1 MTCRKY
7 SLDCAS
13 FEMGEKE
20 EDILRSAEQSSVPLP
35 ASTVVLDFPGRKNRR
50 LNLNPVSVVP
60 SRRTAETLRPPRM
73 GNAGDNDMHKVT
85 RWALVASLLC
95 LSACQ
100 EQIPTPTV
108 ERLPTGTV
116 GPVGPAMAEYG
127 LLGFRW
133 DDRSPFRAGL
143 TSTELG
149 VLERMPGASAYQ
161 IDVRIAAD
169 MSRLDVIQEAR
180 YTNQES
186 EPLSEVYLRLFPRL
200 FGAPMLI
207 HSVLL
212 DGAEAA
218 TILELGDSALRLSF
232 PEALQ
237 PGEQSVIRIDFQ
249 VQVPTEAE
257 GNYGIFGYVD
267 DILAL
272 AHFYPMIAVFDDEGW
287 NIEIPPPYGD
297 VVYADSSFYLVQ
309 VSAPKAATIVASGV
323 EIARQDDG
331 DVQRVTFAAGPMR
344 DFFVAAS
351 TEYALVSR
359 QVGETTVRS
368 YAPAHLSE
376 GAEAA
381 LDYTA
386 SALRVFGER
395 VGSYP
400 FTELDVV
407 STPTLALGVE
417 YPGIVAMAIRLY
429 PPVTSYPPEY
439 LESTMAHEVSHQW
452 FYSVVGNDQLDEPW
466 LDEAMAQY
474 ATLLYFRD
482 LYGPEGA
489 AGFRSSLEA
498 RWDRVERDKIP
509 IGMPVAS
516 YTGLEYGAIVYG
528 RGPLFVETLAKR
540 MGEEAFAG
548 FLEDY
553 YDTHKWGIA
562 SGSDFRAMA
571 ESQCGCD
578 MMALFQEWV
587 YSQ

>member
-1 MTCRKY
+1 
-7 SLDCAS
+7 
-13 FEMGEKE
+13 
-20 EDILRSAEQSSVPLP
+20 
-35 ASTVVLDFPGRKNRR
+35 
-50 LNLNPVSVVP
+50 
-60 SRRTAETLRPPRM
+60 
-73 GNAGDNDMHKVT
+73 
-85 RWALVASLLC
+85 
-95 LSACQ
+95 
-100 EQIPTPTV
+100 
-108 ERLPTGTV
+108 
-116 GPVGPAMAEYG
+116 MAEYG

-143 TSTELG
+143 TSADLG
-149 VLERMPGASAYQ
+149 ALDRMPGASVYQ
-161 IDVRIAAD
+161 IELRIAAD
-169 MSRLDVIQEAR
+169 MSRLDVRQEVR

-186 EPLSEVYLRLFPRL
+186 QPLSEVYLRLFPRL
-200 FGAPMLI
+200 FGAHVLI

-212 DGAEAA
+212 DGAEAVPA
-218 TILELGDSALRLSF
+218 LELDDSALRLSF
-232 PEALQ
+232 TEPLQ
-237 PGEQSVIRIDFQ
+237 PGGQSVVRIDLQ

-257 GNYGIFGYVD
+257 GNYGVFGYVD

-272 AHFYPMIAVFDDEGW
+272 AHFYPIIAVFDDEGW
-287 NIEIPPPYGD
+287 NLEIPPSYGD

-309 VSAPKAATIVASGV
+309 VSAPKAATLVASGL
-323 EIARQDDG
+323 EIARQDEG
-331 DVQRVTFAAGPMR
+331 EVQRVTFAAGPVR

-381 LDYTA
+381 LDYTV
-386 SALRVFGER
+386 SALRILGKR
-395 VGSYP
+395 IGPYP
-400 FTELDVV
+400 FTELDIV

-417 YPGIVAMAIRLY
+417 YPGIVAIAIRLY

-439 LESTMAHEVSHQW
+439 LESTMAHEAGHQW

-474 ATLLYFRD
+474 ATLLYFLD

-509 IGMPVAS
+509 IGLPVAS

-528 RGPLFVETLAKR
+528 RGPLFVETLANR
-540 MGEEAFAG
+540 MGEEAFAR

-562 SGSDFRAMA
+562 SGSDFKAML
-571 ESQCGCD
+571 ESHCECD
-578 MMALFQEWV
+578 MTALFEDWV
-587 YSQ
+587 YPR